1 MMVFLNERS
10 LWFFVLT
17 MSTPGW
23 IISNS
28 DGLYGDSKSR
38 LLSYRL
44 LTSVQ
49 QWFRVLLVIRLEV
62 FRPFT
67 TKMLLHIYVSHICLS
82 ARR

>member
-44 LTSVQ
+44 LTNVQ
-49 QWFRVLLVIRLEV
+49 QSGSE
-62 FRPFT
+62 
-67 TKMLLHIYVSHICLS
+67 YY
-82 ARR
+82 